1 MPTFKVTDPTSG
13 KVLRLTGDSPPSEQ
27 ELEEI
32 FAAQAQ
38 PQAAVQ
44 PTAPQQPVQPAIQPQ
59 PADVPLPEQAQ
70 QVAPQ
75 PEEDGALD
83 AIRKKLIENPA
94 TATMAEFGSAVNR
107 GAVNLL
113 DFFGPKAINS
123 ALELAG
129 VEARIPEIAETEA
142 GKAAT
147 TGEFM
152 QDGLGKQAVRTAGE
166 FVAPAGVAGQALRT
180 AAAAIPVAKTVGQ
193 GVIKQ
198 LGAGTAAQDISGAV
212 LSGVGAA
219 TGKEAG
225 GDVGELAGAF
235 FAPLAG
241 STVKNAMTGLFNA
254 GKRGVEAL
262 MRPLANM
269 SDDAASTLIAEAMV
283 REGLTPKQVT
293 ARLKELGPEAIP
305 ADLGNNFA
313 RLLRTASNKIPRIEG
328 QAADVLKARQAG
340 QPQRLLKAVDDAT
353 GTGALTIDDAISHLD
368 KTLKPEIN
376 RLYSEAGEKDIRMSP
391 RLTNL
396 LEGKSSVGRA
406 QKKAQLRLAD
416 KRAAGDEISNI
427 DIIDATKQE
436 LDDQIGKAVRQGEN
450 NKVRDLVR
458 LKNVMIDEADQ
469 TIPAY
474 KQARDLFAG
483 KASLESA
490 ASSGESFL
498 KMKPADISDL
508 TKSFGKSEM
517 MMYRL
522 GAKKAILTKI
532 DDLQTN
538 ADAVR
543 RLFGKTGDVKKLRSL
558 FDNEKAFNK
567 FSDTLK
573 RESDFIMTRRAAQ
586 ANSTTAKQLSDDE
599 SFLNVLGDAAQAVSS
614 PAGSASVANRIVNG
628 LGKGKQDAIYI
639 KALEEAGDIL
649 LIKGIEPQ
657 RIQAILK
664 KGTSKQI
671 EAQVRQALK
680 KKTIK
685 PYTAA
690 VTGAAIKAFEDEQ

>member
-1 MPTFKVTDPTSG
+1 MQTYEVTDPNTG
-13 KVLRLTGDSPPSEQ
+13 KVLELTGDSPPTEQ
-27 ELEEI
+27 ELEQI
-32 FAAQAQ
+32 FAAQVQQPQAQPVATQQPAQ
-38 PQAAVQ
+38 PQVAER
-44 PTAPQQPVQPAIQPQ
+44 
-59 PADVPLPEQAQ
+59 PADVPLPEQLETAE
-70 QVAPQ
+70 Q
-75 PEEDGALD
+75 PAERD
-83 AIRKKLIENPA
+83 AIRQYLIDNPA
-94 TATMAEFGSAVNR
+94 TATLAEFGSAVNR
-107 GAVNLL
+107 GAVNIL

-129 VEARIPEIAETEA
+129 VEARIPEIAETEI
-142 GKAAT
+142 GKKAV

-152 QDGLGKQAVRTAGE
+152 EDGLAKQAVRTAGE
-166 FVAPAGVAGQALRT
+166 FVAPAGVTGQALRT
-180 AAAAIPVAKTVGQ
+180 AAAAIPAAKTVGQ

-198 LGAGTAAQDISGAV
+198 LGAGTAAQDITGAV
-212 LSGVGAA
+212 LSGAGAA
-219 TGKEAG
+219 AGKEAG

-235 FAPLAG
+235 LAPVAG
-241 STVKNAMTGLFNA
+241 STIKNAMTGLISA
-254 GKRGVEAL
+254 GKRGFEA
-262 MRPLANM
+262 MIKPLASM
-269 SDDAASTLIAEAMV
+269 QDDAASTLLAEAMV

-313 RLLRTASNKIPRIEG
+313 RLLRVASNKIPQIEG
-328 QAADVLKARQAG
+328 RAADVFKARHAG
-340 QPQRLLKAVDDAT
+340 QSQRLLKAVDDAT
-353 GTGALTIDDAISHLD
+353 GTGALTVDDAISHLD

-376 RLYSEAGEKDIRMSP
+376 KLYMEAGEKGIRVSP

-416 KRAAGDEISNI
+416 KRAAGDEITNI

-469 TIPAY
+469 TIPVY
-474 KQARDLFAG
+474 KRARDLFAG

-490 ASSGESFL
+490 ASSGEMFL
-498 KMKPADISDL
+498 KMKPTDIADL

-522 GAKKAILTKI
+522 GAKKAILNKI

-558 FDNEKAFNK
+558 FDDEKAFNK

-599 SFLNVLGDAAQAVSS
+599 SFLNVLGDAAQAVST
-614 PAGSASVANRIVNG
+614 PTGSVSVVNRIVNG
-628 LGKGKQDAIYI
+628 LGKGRQDAIYI
-639 KALEEAGDIL
+639 KALEDVGDIL
-649 LIKGIEPQ
+649 LVKGIEPQ

-664 KGTSKQI
+664 KGTAKQI

-690 VTGAAIKAFEDEQ
+690 VTGAAIKAFEEENQ